1 MGLFVM
7 RSYSTKHNPL
17 LALDV
22 YKMGHMEQYKPG
34 VTKVFS
40 YLMARSDKYYDK
52 TVFFGL
58 HYYLIEYLSRPLE
71 PWMAE
76 EFLEVR
82 EAILGFPASPEQE
95 KQIRDLANLGYWPLQ
110 IRAVSEGS
118 IIPVRNA
125 LMTIENTHPDFYW
138 VVGFVE
144 SLLLKVWY
152 TTTVASTSFRYRET
166 LHKFMKETASKE
178 AINSGFEKFM
188 VHDFGYRGDHCE
200 EGAAL
205 SGVAHLTSFIGSD
218 DVPAY
223 GYAMEFYDAKNCNG
237 PVMASVPASEHSVMC
252 SFGREDEIAGFRHML
267 KTYPNSIVSIVS
279 DTYSIW
285 DVLTKHA
292 VELKD
297 DILARPDG
305 AKVVFR
311 PDSGDPEKI
320 LCGDPDSENYVE
332 TLGVIRLLDTVFGH
346 TVNDKGYKVLN
357 SKVGV
362 LYGDGMYFERWVK
375 IMERLKTMGYSV
387 ENLIIGVGGIL
398 RNHSRDTFG
407 LALKATYVEY
417 NGEGHNIMKDPV
429 TDHGKKS
436 HTGLVGLFL
445 GENGFF
451 TEDKITFEDLDN
463 SLLVTRFLDGMV
475 VNDYFSSLKY
485 IRDEIDMY
493 IDDNT

>member
-1 MGLFVM
+1 MF
-7 RSYSTKHNPL
+7 SNTKENPL

-58 HYYLIEYLSRPLE
+58 QYYLKEFLSVPLE

-76 EFLEVR
+76 EFLEIR
-82 EAILGFPASPEQE
+82 ENILGFPASTDMET
-95 KQIRDLANLGYWPLQ
+95 KIRSLCNLGHWPLE
-110 IRAVSEGS
+110 IRAVEEGTVV
-118 IIPVRNA
+118 PVKNV
-125 LMTIENTHPDFYW
+125 LLTIENTRSEFYW
-138 VVGFVE
+138 TVGYIE
-144 SLLLKVWY
+144 SLILKVWY
-152 TTTVASTSFRYRET
+152 TTTVASTSYRYREKLKEFMRT
-166 LHKFMKETASKE
+166 SSDLYHNFTKFM
-178 AINSGFEKFM
+178 I
-188 VHDFGYRGDHCE
+188 HDFGYRGDHSE
-200 EGAAL
+200 DAAAI

-218 DVPAY
+218 DVPAFNFARKY
-223 GYAMEFYDAKNCNG
+223 YYADSKG
-237 PVMASVPASEHSVMC
+237 LMASVPASEHSVMC
-252 SFGREDEIAGFRHML
+252 SFGRDDEIAGFRHML

-292 VELKD
+292 VELKA

-311 PDSGDPEKI
+311 PDSGDPKKI
-320 LCGDPDSENYVE
+320 LCGDPESYNREE
-332 TLGVIRLLDTVFGH
+332 LFGVIRLLDKVFGH
-346 TVNDKGYKVLN
+346 TVNSKGYKVLN

-362 LYGDGMYFERWVK
+362 LYGDGMYFERWVD
-375 IMERLKTMGYSV
+375 ICETLMTMGYSV

-407 LALKATYVEY
+407 FALKATYVEY
-417 NGEGHNIMKDPV
+417 SGEGHNIMKDPV

-436 HTGLVGLFL
+436 HTGLVGLFKDKD
-445 GENGFF
+445 GEYYTKDKLTREEYNNSLLTPVFRNGNLNVDSFI
-451 TEDKITFEDLDN
+451 EIRNRVDN
-463 SLLVTRFLDGMV
+463 SL
-475 VNDYFSSLKY
+475 
-485 IRDEIDMY
+485 
-493 IDDNT
+493 

>member
-1 MGLFVM
+1 MNAVT
-7 RSYSTKHNPL
+7 TKDNPL

-52 TVFFGL
+52 TLFFGL
-58 HYYLIEYLSRPLE
+58 QYYLSEYISVPLE

-76 EFLEVR
+76 DFLEVR
-82 EAILGFPASPEQE
+82 EAILGFPASEEQK
-95 KQIRDLANLGYWPLQ
+95 KQIRDLAELGYWPLK
-110 IRAVSEGS
+110 ISAVPEGS
-118 IIPVRNA
+118 VIPVRNV

-138 VVGFVE
+138 AVGFIE
-144 SLLLKVWY
+144 SLVLKVWY
-152 TTTVASTSFRYRET
+152 TTTVASTSFKYRET
-166 LHKFMKETASKE
+166 LHGFMEKSASQA
-178 AINSGFEKFM
+178 AIDSGFEKFM

-200 EGAAL
+200 EGAAI
-205 SGVAHLTSFIGSD
+205 SGIAHLTTFIGSD

-223 GYAMEFYDAKNCNG
+223 GYAKMFYDAVDG
-237 PVMASVPASEHSVMC
+237 DLPIMASVPASEHSVMC

-285 DVLTKHA
+285 DVLMKHA
-292 VELKD
+292 VELKK
-297 DILARPDG
+297 DILARPEG

-311 PDSGDPEKI
+311 PDSGDPELI
-320 LCGDPDSENYVE
+320 LCGNPDAEMREEYF
-332 TLGVIRLLDTVFGH
+332 GVIRLLDEVFGH

-357 SKVGV
+357 NKVGV
-362 LYGDGMYFERWVK
+362 LYGDGMYFERWVR
-375 IMERLKTMGYSV
+375 IMNKLMSMGYSA

-407 LALKATYVEY
+407 FALKATYVEY
-417 NGEGHNIMKDPV
+417 DGEGHNIMKDPV

-436 HTGLVGLFL
+436 HTGLVGLFYK
-445 GENGFF
+445 
-451 TEDKITFEDLDN
+451 DDLTIETRDNLTKEELEN
-463 SLLVTRFLDGMV
+463 SLLEIVFEDGNMY
-475 VNDYFSSLKY
+475 NTSTLQE
-485 IRDEIDMY
+485 IRDTIDS
-493 IDDNT
+493 IIGEVK